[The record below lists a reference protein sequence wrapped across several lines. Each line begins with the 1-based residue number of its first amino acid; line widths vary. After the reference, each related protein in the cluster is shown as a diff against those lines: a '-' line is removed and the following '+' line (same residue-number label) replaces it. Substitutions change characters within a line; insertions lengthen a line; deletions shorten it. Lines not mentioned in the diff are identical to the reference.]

1 MNYDLIGKRIRNL
14 RIENGFTQTEF
25 AQLLACSRKHLGN
38 IERGES
44 RPSLECLHDISNAL
58 NVTLDYLIS
67 ESSPI
72 KSYDE
77 HSELVLTVDH
87 FLEEKQQEFH
97 QMRLFIQQFL
107 KQKS

>member
-1 MNYDLIGKRIRNL
+1 MNYDLIGKRIRKL
-14 RIENGFTQTEF
+14 RIECGFTQTEF
-25 AQLLACSRKHLGN
+25 AQLLTCSRKHLGN

-67 ESSPI
+67 ENTSKNSNN
-72 KSYDE
+72 E

-87 FLEEKQQEFH
+87 FLEEKQQEFQ
-97 QMRLFIQQFL
+97 QMRLIIQQLL
-107 KQKS
+107 KQQS